1 MRPPQPPNRPTA
13 QPPLRPHPVNSLA
26 QPVGGVDFRIVP
38 RGEIERCI
46 DAPGELPR
54 PPRLHLVAP
63 AHRVRPE
70 RTAQARH
77 RRVGGKRVAEIQGDS
92 QGVLVTLGFTG
103 IEVEPRQHHVVA
115 LDNSR
120 IDLQTHQRVARIRPD
135 DDPAML
141 LPPSSQLHALRVA
154 RTRQDVT
161 SPKPQSQGPN
171 QYTLKYLS
179 SSHSLTFPMYS
190 CHSPRLAS
198 TKRS

>member
-77 RRVGGKRVAEIQGDS
+77 RRVGGNRVAERVRMICRQATRVAEIQGDS

-115 LDNSR
+115 LDDSR
-120 IDLQTHQRVARIRPD
+120 IDLQTH
-135 DDPAML
+135 
-141 LPPSSQLHALRVA
+141 LRVA